1 MTTITGV
8 IARTGLRLLREEHY
22 LAAHL
27 AGYADYRRR
36 VRWRLIPHVS

>member
-22 LAAHL
+22 LAAL
-27 AGYADYRRR
+27 GSTPAFPRATRG
-36 VRWRLIPHVS
+36 